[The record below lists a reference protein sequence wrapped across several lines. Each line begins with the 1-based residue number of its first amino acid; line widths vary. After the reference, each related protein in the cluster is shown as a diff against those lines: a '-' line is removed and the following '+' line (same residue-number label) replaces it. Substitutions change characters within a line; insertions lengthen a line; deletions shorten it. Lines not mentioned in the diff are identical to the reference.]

1 MTSQDLVSA
10 LRELGWTVE
19 EYEVAVEPTLDPVA
33 ARRATPV
40 FLDLIRRVK
49 FAASPDDKV
58 WLLTAADYAP
68 NSEAAFA
75 WNEWEKMSLDSAGEG
90 ADWAKE
96 VRRFWDA
103 HFPFLMSVRN
113 GYAYLAVKRTSGAIV
128 FGEEPEFEEAE
139 EIARSLKHLVADI
152 SSGELHPRVKMS
164 FF

>member
-1 MTSQDLVSA
+1 MASHDLVLA

-19 EYEVAVEPTLDPVA
+19 ENEIAVEPTLDPVA

-40 FLDLIRRVK
+40 ILDLIRQVK

-68 NSEAAFA
+68 NSKAAFA

-90 ADWAKE
+90 TEWANE
-96 VRRFWDA
+96 VRRFWER

-113 GYAYLAVKRTSGAIV
+113 GYAYLAVKRTTGVIV

-139 EIARSLKHLVADI
+139 EIAPSLKHLAADL
-152 SSGELHPRVKMS
+152 SSGALRPRVRMS